1 MDLEKMTAKV
11 RPRKGWE
18 AIDLGVALVQQ
29 HAISLYKIWFLI
41 TLPFFVVV
49 AILLFDYAVW
59 AYVAFWLLKPFWERP
74 LLHFLSR
81 ELFGERL
88 SVKECVKSFFQL
100 AKIQWFP
107 SITWRR
113 LSFTR
118 SLDLPII
125 QLEGL
130 SGGQRSQRLKV
141 IHSIGSGSAVWLTIF
156 FVFLELVFY
165 FAILALAFLLLP
177 TQFSE
182 SLDFWNWV
190 AADSEEP
197 WAAMVLNFV
206 YYCGVS
212 IVAPFFTAC
221 GFALY
226 INQRTHL
233 EAWDIELSFKRLAKR
248 LNEQGEPPLVRLAS
262 IVCAVG
268 LSVML
273 LMNQPVNAYES
284 TEQQNELSSEQQVVQ
299 AEIDQDKSVPE
310 DETVDS
316 YSIDNLDHAS
326 ANRLIDEIMDSEDF
340 NETLEDFRFE
350 RRFDSDEEKS
360 LENSSSQFSTWGL
373 LFAKF
378 ISFIVEFALWVVVA
392 VVIIF
397 LITRYRHLV
406 TGLSP
411 NLKNKKSRPKQLFG
425 LDMSSEELPDQP
437 WQVAKSMIQAK
448 QYREAMSLLYRASL
462 IWYMDNTDVV
472 IREGDTELEC
482 LKKLKT
488 FGNQFSGDYFSR
500 LTQNWRR
507 LAYAHQLPDSNV
519 LTELCDQWPDAY
531 VKPMGLNQDEEQTN
545 E

>member
-1 MDLEKMTAKV
+1 MDLERMTAKV

-29 HAISLYKIWFLI
+29 HASSLYKIWFI
-41 TLPFFVVV
+41 TTFPIFTLA
-49 AILLFDYAVW
+49 AILLLDNAVW
-59 AYVAFWLLKPFWERP
+59 AYVGFWFLKPFWERP

-88 SVKECVKSFFQL
+88 SVKDCVKSFFHL

-130 SGGQRSQRLKV
+130 SGSQRSQRLKV

-156 FVFLELVFY
+156 FVFLEIVFY
-165 FAILALAFLLLP
+165 FGIIALAYLLLP

-182 SLDFWNWV
+182 TIDFWSWLTAEN
-190 AADSEEP
+190 EEL
-197 WAAMVLNFV
+197 WAGLLLNFV
-206 YYCGVS
+206 TYIAVS

-248 LNEQGEPPLVRLAS
+248 LTEQGKPPVVRLAS
-262 IVCAVG
+262 ILFAFGLAV
-268 LSVML
+268 SVTYSNPTIAAEPKEDSVEIEDKSNQESMETL
-273 LMNQPVNAYES
+273 LENLAENSVDNSEALTHKNAQEIIES
-284 TEQQNELSSEQQVVQ
+284 VLAGKDFNDS
-299 AEIDQDKSVPE
+299 EIDYRIRK
-310 DETVDS
+310 
-316 YSIDNLDHAS
+316 
-326 ANRLIDEIMDSEDF
+326 
-340 NETLEDFRFE
+340 RFE
-350 RRFDSDEEKS
+350 NDKDKEKQLSQSSGRFS
-360 LENSSSQFSTWGL
+360 LFGYYLS
-373 LFAKF
+373 KF
-378 ISFIVEFALWVVVA
+378 FSFIVEFALWVFVA

-397 LITRYRHLV
+397 LITRYRHLI

-411 NLKNKKSRPKQLFG
+411 SGKARKQRPKQLFG
-425 LDMSSEELPDQP
+425 LNMSSEELPDQP
-437 WQVAKSMIQAK
+437 WQVALKMINEE
-448 QYREAMSLLYRASL
+448 QYREALSLLYRASL
-462 IWYMDNTDVV
+462 IWYIDHTDVI

-482 LKKLKT
+482 LKKLKSE
-488 FGNQFSGDYFSR
+488 GSQIAGKY
-500 LTQNWRR
+500 LTGLTNSWRR
-507 LAYAHQLPDSNV
+507 LAYAHQIPEESV
-519 LTELCDQWPDAY
+519 LTELCHQWPQAY
-531 VKPMGLNQDEEQTN
+531 AVKSQVKGDNDE
-545 E
+545 

>member
-18 AIDLGVALVQQ
+18 AIDLGVALVQS
-29 HAISLYKIWFLI
+29 HAVSLYKIWFL
-41 TLPFFVVV
+41 TTFPAFALA
-49 AILLFDYAVW
+49 AIILFENSIW
-59 AYVAFWLLKPFWERP
+59 AYVGFWLLKPLWERP

-88 SVKECVKSFFQL
+88 SVKECVKAFFQL

-107 SITWRR
+107 SLTWRR

-130 SGGQRSQRLKV
+130 AGNQRSQRLKV

-156 FVFLELVFY
+156 FVFLEAVFY
-165 FAILALAFLLLP
+165 FAMIALAFLLLP
-177 TQFSE
+177 SQVGE
-182 SLDFWNWV
+182 SIDFWAWIT
-190 AADSEEP
+190 ADGEEP
-197 WAAMVLNFV
+197 WVGLLLNFV
-206 YYCGVS
+206 TYFAVS

-248 LNEQGEPPLVRLAS
+248 LNEHGEPPFVRLAS
-262 IVCAVG
+262 IVIVFG
-268 LSVML
+268 LISSL
-273 LMNQPVNAYES
+273 TFGQPVVAAES
-284 TEQQNELSSEQQVVQ
+284 DNSQQSEEVIVEKSDAQGNTETSQQTPAIQ
-299 AEIDQDKSVPE
+299 AEE
-310 DETVDS
+310 
-316 YSIDNLDHAS
+316 LDHDK
-326 ANRLIDEIMDSEDF
+326 ANDLIEEILRGQDF
-340 NETLEDFRFE
+340 NDSLKDYRYE
-350 RRFDSDEEKS
+350 RRFDPDKDKEDS
-360 LENSSSQFSTWGL
+360 LNNTSGQFSTLGF

-392 VVIIF
+392 VVVIF
-397 LITRYRHLV
+397 LITRYHHLV

-411 NLKNKKSRPKQLFG
+411 PQKNRKHRPQQLFG
-425 LDMSSEELPDQP
+425 LSMSSEELPDQP
-437 WQVAKSMIQAK
+437 WQVAMSMIQAQ

-462 IWYMDNTDVV
+462 IWYIDNTDVV

-482 LKKLKT
+482 LSKLKS

-507 LAYAHQLPDSNV
+507 LAYAHQLPESAV
-519 LTELCDQWPDAY
+519 LTELCEQWPSAY
-531 VKPMGLNQDEEQTN
+531 LKTVEVDQPEERSN
-545 E
+545 G